1 MERKILS
8 LINGIYKKST
18 ANIMLN
24 GEDWILSPKT
34 MNKAR
39 LSTLI
44 THINIVL
51 EVLDHTMRQEKEIK
65 GIEIGKKEIKLPV
78 FSDDMIIYGEYPK

>member
-1 MERKILS
+1 
-8 LINGIYKKST
+8 
-18 ANIMLN
+18 
-24 GEDWILSPKT
+24 